1 MTARRV
7 SEDLQDVLIPVSV
20 LTEDFIA
27 ETGAFKV
34 GRLREIVPTIQFY
47 STNPRNTAINIRG
60 LGASYGL
67 TNDGL
72 DAGVGNTL
80 SAIAGCWAGRG
91 ITSPRWTLS
100 SGLTFPPARPNR
112 VF

>member
-27 ETGAFKV
+27 ETGAFNV

-80 SAIAGCWAGRG
+80 SAIAGYWAGRG
-91 ITSPRWTLS
+91 ITSPRWTPS
-100 SGLTFPPARPNR
+100 SGLTFPPARQSR
-112 VF
+112 AS